1 MGQQGVAVQQFID
14 IFFAVK
20 FFPCLLL
27 ACLLFS
33 AYLPGRK
40 FFLLRFVSSFL
51 LTSALSVL
59 LWQAV
64 KSEPVGEAMGSF
76 AFVLCDILYFF
87 EMIAFTCFNFRC
99 SFFEAVL
106 YNVCGWAVEH
116 IANSLVMVFAVL
128 LRIETIYFDY
138 SVEYFVLTV
147 LVYLIVYAAAF
158 IVFWALRRGCRIN
171 LNKKKLLLP
180 TILILVT
187 AVVLSI
193 NTPVAEVSSRV
204 LFIIKLY
211 AVVCCV
217 TSLCLSFSIFE
228 AGQYR
233 FELETLEQLDRKK
246 QEQYEISKETIE
258 VINIKCHDLKK
269 LVGSALAQRAVL
281 TGKEME
287 DIDKKLSIYDALV
300 KTGNDAL
307 DLILTEKSLYCEK
320 NNIKLTIMADAEGL
334 GFMSDAEIYSLFGNI
349 LDNAVEASMRAA
361 EDMRAISLRVK
372 TVGEMISI
380 HEENYFAGT
389 LKFRN
394 GTPVTSKTNTNDH
407 GYGILSIR
415 RIAEKYGGGLTISA
429 QDGVFCLDVL
439 LAAPQK

>member
-1 MGQQGVAVQQFID
+1 MGQPGVTMQQFIN
-14 IFFAVK
+14 IFFRIK
-20 FFPCLLL
+20 FFPCLLI

-33 AYLPGRK
+33 GYLPKRK

-51 LTSALSVL
+51 VMTAVSVF
-59 LWQAV
+59 LWQIIREEWI
-64 KSEPVGEAMGSF
+64 SERLGHTAY
-76 AFVLCDILYFF
+76 VLCDIFYFF

-106 YNVCGWAVEH
+106 YNVCGWSVEH
-116 IANSLVMVFAVL
+116 VANSLVVVLSVL
-128 LRIETIYFDY
+128 LRIDVVYFDY
-138 SVEYFVLTV
+138 SAEYFVLTV

-158 IVFWALRRGCRIN
+158 IVFWALRRGSRIN

-187 AVVLSI
+187 SVILSI
-193 NTPVAEVSSRV
+193 YAPVSEVSNNV
-204 LFIIKLY
+204 LVIIKLY

-217 TSLCLSFSIFE
+217 TCLCLSFSIFE

-258 VINIKCHDLKK
+258 VINVKCHDLKK
-269 LVGSALAQRAVL
+269 LVGSALAQNAVL

-287 DIDKKLSIYDALV
+287 DIDRKLSIYDALV
-300 KTGNDAL
+300 KTGNAAL

-320 NNIKLTIMADAEGL
+320 NSIKLTIMADAEGI

-349 LDNAVEASMRAA
+349 LDNAVEASMRER
-361 EDMRAISLRVK
+361 EDKRAISLRVK

-380 HEENYFAGT
+380 HEENYFAGE

-394 GTPVTSKTNTNDH
+394 GTLITSKKNTNDH

-415 RIAEKYGGGLTISA
+415 RIAEKYNGGVTISA
-429 QDGVFCLDVL
+429 QDGVFGLDVL
-439 LAAPQK
+439 LAVPHN

>member
-14 IFFAVK
+14 FFFAVK

-40 FFLLRFVSSFL
+40 FFWLRFVSSFL

-59 LWQAV
+59 LWQAA
-64 KSEPVGEAMGSF
+64 KSDRVMEALGSF
-76 AFVLCDILYFF
+76 AFVLCDIFYFF

-116 IANSLVMVFAVL
+116 IANSLVMALAVL

-158 IVFWALRRGCRIN
+158 IVFWALRRGCRIK

-193 NTPVAEVSSRV
+193 YTPVAEVSSGV

-211 AVVCCV
+211 AVVCCA

-258 VINIKCHDLKK
+258 VINVKCHDLKK
-269 LVGSALAQRAVL
+269 LIGSALAQKAVL
-281 TGKEME
+281 TGKE
-287 DIDKKLSIYDALV
+287 
-300 KTGNDAL
+300 L

-407 GYGILSIR
+407 GYGLLSIR

>member
-14 IFFAVK
+14 FFFAVK

-40 FFLLRFVSSFL
+40 FFWLRFVSSFL

-59 LWQAV
+59 LWQAA
-64 KSEPVGEAMGSF
+64 KSDRVMEALGSF
-76 AFVLCDILYFF
+76 AFVLCDIFYFF

-116 IANSLVMVFAVL
+116 IANSLVMALAVL

-158 IVFWALRRGCRIN
+158 IVFWALRRGCRIK

-193 NTPVAEVSSRV
+193 YTPVAEVSSGV

-211 AVVCCV
+211 AVVCCA

-246 QEQYEISKETIE
+246 QEQFEI
-258 VINIKCHDLKK
+258 
-269 LVGSALAQRAVL
+269 
-281 TGKEME
+281 
-287 DIDKKLSIYDALV
+287 
-300 KTGNDAL
+300 
-307 DLILTEKSLYCEK
+307 
-320 NNIKLTIMADAEGL
+320 
-334 GFMSDAEIYSLFGNI
+334 
-349 LDNAVEASMRAA
+349 
-361 EDMRAISLRVK
+361 
-372 TVGEMISI
+372 
-380 HEENYFAGT
+380 
-389 LKFRN
+389 
-394 GTPVTSKTNTNDH
+394 
-407 GYGILSIR
+407 
-415 RIAEKYGGGLTISA
+415 
-429 QDGVFCLDVL
+429 
-439 LAAPQK
+439 

>member
-1 MGQQGVAVQQFID
+1 M
-14 IFFAVK
+14 
-20 FFPCLLL
+20 
-27 ACLLFS
+27 
-33 AYLPGRK
+33 
-40 FFLLRFVSSFL
+40 
-51 LTSALSVL
+51 
-59 LWQAV
+59 
-64 KSEPVGEAMGSF
+64 
-76 AFVLCDILYFF
+76 
-87 EMIAFTCFNFRC
+87 
-99 SFFEAVL
+99 
-106 YNVCGWAVEH
+106 
-116 IANSLVMVFAVL
+116 
-128 LRIETIYFDY
+128 
-138 SVEYFVLTV
+138 
-147 LVYLIVYAAAF
+147 
-158 IVFWALRRGCRIN
+158 
-171 LNKKKLLLP
+171 LP

-187 AVVLSI
+187 TVVLSI

-349 LDNAVEASMRAA
+349 LDNAVEASMRER

-380 HEENYFAGT
+380 HEENYFAGS